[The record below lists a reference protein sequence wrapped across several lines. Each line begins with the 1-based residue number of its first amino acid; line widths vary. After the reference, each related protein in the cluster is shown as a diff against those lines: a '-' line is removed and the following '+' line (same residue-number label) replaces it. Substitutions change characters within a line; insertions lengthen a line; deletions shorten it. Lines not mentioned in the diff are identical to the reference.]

1 MGEGKFYSA
10 NNSDTLKQIYDEI
23 DRLEVTQ
30 IDDKKVVLY
39 EYLYIYPLFVAILA
53 LLLLVYLRNQRGL

>member
-1 MGEGKFYSA
+1 VGEGKFYSA